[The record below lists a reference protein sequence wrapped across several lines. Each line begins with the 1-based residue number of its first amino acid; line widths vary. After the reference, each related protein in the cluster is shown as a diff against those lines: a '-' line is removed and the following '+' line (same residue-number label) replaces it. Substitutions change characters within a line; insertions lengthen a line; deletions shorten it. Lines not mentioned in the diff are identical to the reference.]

1 MCSHVVQQSVP
12 AGRKMLS
19 GSRTSSRVI
28 CTGSILT
35 ELTRSILT
43 GCIQTLQE
51 EHMQL
56 TWACFVTVF
65 GVTLYKCFDSELISF
80 LLRPCTLCT
89 LCVCVCVRRKQTR
102 RRERGVPFY
111 ELTPRSNEYKWAL
124 ICSTLHGW
132 WRAVCDTSRPG
143 STDTKGANHYPLRA
157 IYHRAGPTNLPVSA
171 HDGCFATSNASALVH
186 ADR

>member
-1 MCSHVVQQSVP
+1 MLYSSPSLQARRCYQA
-12 AGRKMLS
+12 AGRAAVSSAQGPSSQNSQGPSSQAAFRHCRRSTCSSPGHVLS
-19 GSRTSSRVI
+19 LCSVS
-28 CTGSILT
+28 
-35 ELTRSILT
+35 
-43 GCIQTLQE
+43 
-51 EHMQL
+51 
-56 TWACFVTVF
+56 
-65 GVTLYKCFDSELISF
+65 
-80 LLRPCTLCT
+80 PCTNVLIQNWFLSCWGRAHCAHCM
-89 LCVCVCVRRKQTR
+89 CVCVCVRRKQTR